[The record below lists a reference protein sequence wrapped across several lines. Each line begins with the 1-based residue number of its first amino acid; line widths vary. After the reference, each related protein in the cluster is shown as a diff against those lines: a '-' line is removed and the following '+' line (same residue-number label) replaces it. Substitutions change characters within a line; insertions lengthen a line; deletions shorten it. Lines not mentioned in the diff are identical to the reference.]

1 MFCGKCGQLNSDT
14 DEFCVK
20 CGKEL
25 RYISSEEDPGQ
36 DTSRLKQIF
45 PGLSPKFYEHP
56 DDRKTLKVMQGIP
69 LMGEVM
75 KQFFKYWHNINYEVS
90 LTASSVKITENHFPQ
105 IYEIF
110 KDCGDILDLK
120 KLPKFYV
127 SHEPGAQACTTG
139 ADDTFLV
146 VSSALIDLMTRD
158 ELYFIIGHE
167 MGHIKSN
174 HVLYHDLANWIKHI
188 ATVAGN
194 LTFGIGEIVGMG
206 LMTAIIN
213 WIKKS
218 EFTADRAG
226 LIACQDVDVATKAL
240 IKLALGSKKLFS
252 QISINE
258 YIRQGEELEEVEDKS
273 AIFKAVKMIQTTT
286 MTHPFTTTRVKLLQ
300 EWATSKDYKRLF
312 DGDYTGSPEKTTDNL
327 SDKEEKDE
335 MECYFCRASASADD
349 TLCRLCGQSIF
360 KAPPI
365 CPECFKDLKPYME
378 RCPFCDKSFRPS
390 RAKLWVY
397 GKVKDARSFVGDNL
411 GKINPFK
418 QEKGS

>member
-14 DEFCVK
+14 DQFCVK

-25 RYISSEEDPGQ
+25 RNISSEEDSGQ
-36 DTSRLKQIF
+36 DTSRLKQVF
-45 PGLSPKFYEHP
+45 PGLSHRFYEHP

-110 KDCGDILDLK
+110 KECGDILDLK

-127 SHEPGAQACTTG
+127 SHDPKAHAFTTG

-194 LTFGIGEIVGMG
+194 FTFGIGEIVGMG

-218 EFTADRAG
+218 ELTADRAG

-258 YIRQGEELEEVEDKS
+258 YIRRGEELEEDEDKS
-273 AIFKAVKMIQTTT
+273 TIFKVMIQSATL
-286 MTHPFTTTRVKLLQ
+286 THPFTTTRVKLLQ
-300 EWATSKDYKRLF
+300 EWAKSKDYERLL
-312 DGDYTGSPEKTTDNL
+312 DGDYNFVEREEGNV
-327 SDKEEKDE
+327 EEKE
-335 MECYFCRASASADD
+335 QMECPVCSAVISVEDNA
-349 TLCRLCGQSIF
+349 CKLCGHSIF
-360 KAPPI
+360 KTPPI
-365 CPECFKDLKPYME
+365 CPECFRDLKPQWDK
-378 RCPFCDKSFRPS
+378 CPHCNKSFQPS
-390 RAKLWVY
+390 KTKIWVY
-397 GKVKDARSFVGDNL
+397 GKIKDATSFVGDNIK
-411 GKINPFK
+411 KINPFT
-418 QEKGS
+418 KGKD

>member
-1 MFCGKCGQLNSDT
+1 MFCGKCGQLNSDR

-20 CGKEL
+20 CGKG
-25 RYISSEEDPGQ
+25 IKSSEEDSGQ
-36 DTSRLKQIF
+36 DTSRLKQVF
-45 PGLSPKFYEHP
+45 PGLSPRFYEHP
-56 DDRKTLKVMQGIP
+56 DERKTLKAMQGIP
-69 LMGEVM
+69 LTGEVM

-90 LTASSVKITENHFPQ
+90 LTAGSVRITESHFSQ
-105 IYEIF
+105 TYEIF
-110 KDCGDILDLK
+110 KECGDILDLK

-127 SHEPGAQACTTG
+127 SHDSRAHACTTG
-139 ADDTFLV
+139 VDDTFLV
-146 VSSALIDLMTRD
+146 VSSALLDLMTRD

-174 HVLYHDLANWIKHI
+174 HILYHDLASWIKHI

-258 YIRQGEELEEVEDKS
+258 YISQGEELKEDEDKS
-273 AIFKAVKMIQTTT
+273 AVFKSVKTIQNIT
-286 MTHPFTTTRVKLLQ
+286 MTHAFTATRVKLLQ
-300 EWATSKDYKRLF
+300 EWAKSNDYERLL
-312 DGDYTGSPEKTTDNL
+312 DGDYQGVEQMEEPEDIEE
-327 SDKEEKDE
+327 KEEL
-335 MECYFCRASASADD
+335 ECPLCSAGISPDD
-349 TLCRLCGQSIF
+349 NVCKLCGNTIF
-360 KAPPI
+360 KTPPI
-365 CPECFKDLKPYME
+365 CPECFRDLKPNME
-378 RCPFCDKSFRPS
+378 KCPNCDKSFRPS
-390 RAKLWVY
+390 KARLWVY
-397 GKVKDARSFVGDNL
+397 SKVKDAKSFVGDNIK
-411 GKINPFK
+411 KINLFK
-418 QEKGS
+418 KGKEE

>member
-25 RYISSEEDPGQ
+25 RNVSSDEDSGQ
-36 DTSRLKQIF
+36 DTSRLKQVF
-45 PGLSPKFYEHP
+45 PGLSHGFYEHP
-56 DDRKTLKVMQGIP
+56 DDRKTLKVMQSIP

-75 KQFFKYWHNINYEVS
+75 KQFFKYWHNINYEAS
-90 LTASSVKITENHFPQ
+90 LTASSVKITENNFPQ
-105 IYEIF
+105 TYEIF
-110 KDCGDILDLK
+110 KECGDILDLK
-120 KLPKFYV
+120 NLPKFYV
-127 SHEPGAQACTTG
+127 SHEPGAQVCTTG

-174 HVLYHDLANWIKHI
+174 HVLYHDLSSWIKHI
-188 ATVAGN
+188 TTVAGN
-194 LTFGIGEIVGMG
+194 LTFGISEIVGMG

-218 EFTADRAG
+218 ELTADRAG
-226 LIACQDVDVATKAL
+226 LIACQDLDVATKAL
-240 IKLALGSKKLFS
+240 IKRALGSQKLFS

-258 YIRQGEELEEVEDKS
+258 YIRQGEELEEDEDKNI
-273 AIFKAVKMIQTTT
+273 IFKAMMQSATL
-286 MTHPFTTTRVKLLQ
+286 THPFTTTRIKLLQ
-300 EWATSKDYKRLF
+300 EWAQSKDYKRLF
-312 DGDYTGSPEKTTDNL
+312 DGDYTGSSDKITEEL
-327 SDKEEKDE
+327 SDKEEKNE
-335 MECYFCRASASADD
+335 MECYFCRASVSVDD
-349 TLCRLCGQSIF
+349 TLCKLCGQPLF

-365 CPECFKDLKPYME
+365 CPECFKDLKPHME
-378 RCPFCDKSFRPS
+378 RCPFCDKNFRPS
-390 RAKLWVY
+390 KTRLWVY

-411 GKINPFK
+411 GKMNPFK
-418 QEKGS
+418 KEKG